1 MLALPLPEL
10 PAPVAPT
17 ALFAA
22 TTLHALAREE
32 AAGRRPKRLLEEKR
46 AAWERFRGRLGPA
59 ALVELLLEDAAV
71 TQPAAFDASAILGPA
86 ARLAELPEPLVTGAQ
101 IGIAE
106 HLYPVGRCGSWEQVP
121 PTPLLLAND
130 H

>member
-22 TTLHALAREE
+22 STLHALAREE

-46 AAWERFRGRLGPA
+46 AARKTAQFIILRRTTSSNGLLASTLGPKPAEQDREPGA
-59 ALVELLLEDAAV
+59 ASVKE
-71 TQPAAFDASAILGPA
+71 
-86 ARLAELPEPLVTGAQ
+86 
-101 IGIAE
+101 
-106 HLYPVGRCGSWEQVP
+106 
-121 PTPLLLAND
+121 
-130 H
+130 